1 MQIGFNQWQQFKW
14 AAPDNL
20 FTLRYG
26 TAEVPVGQQR
36 ASYFV
41 SEAGCIVI
49 GEVLRVW
56 SHLFS
61 WEEFDIS

>member
-1 MQIGFNQWQQFKW
+1 
-14 AAPDNL
+14 
-20 FTLRYG
+20 
-26 TAEVPVGQQR
+26 
-36 ASYFV
+36 V

-61 WEEFDIS
+61 WEEFDISWGRITPISCEAIIYFGCSTTLQRYFISSIQEAS